1 MFAKNDWLNDQP
13 DDATPPDLEQLENGV
28 SVTWL
33 EGRRIV
39 VFYTP
44 QSSRLAVQ
52 TLFDRAE
59 AILCAWPADRPWLAI
74 LDFAED
80 KLGAT
85 SYARERG
92 QKLVQMRPDM
102 KLAIAMLTAPSVIA
116 QFMQVIAHA
125 RQRENRLLA
134 IHFSREE
141 AIAWLKKKGGID

>member
-13 DDATPPDLEQLENGV
+13 DDSAPPDLEQLDHGV
-28 SVTWL
+28 SVEWI

-44 QSSRLAVQ
+44 HSSRPAVQ

-59 AILCAWPADRPWLAI
+59 AVLHAWPADRPFLAI

-92 QKLVQMRPDM
+92 QKLIQMRPDI
-102 KLAIAMLTAPSVIA
+102 KLAIAMLTSPSVIA

-125 RQRENRLLA
+125 RQRENRLLS
-134 IHFSREE
+134 ILFSRDE
-141 AIAWLKKKGGID
+141 AVGWLKKVGGIQ